1 MLNSFLIPRRSLIL
15 HGFATC
21 IVFLVSGCSTP
32 TIQCTTCKGDG
43 IIAKTDNQARMS
55 LMLLALTEPEDAPTE
70 SMVWKVKLGKKLLSL
85 QDADFK
91 CPSCAGRGSVP
102 ACRGCDGDGFHDATN
117 SKCLKCGGN
126 GFDVQAVSKNL
137 TQFVEN

>member
-1 MLNSFLIPRRSLIL
+1 MTSFLLRRRSLIL
-15 HGFATC
+15 HGFALC
-21 IVFLVSGCSTP
+21 IIFLVSGCSTP

-43 IIAKTDNQARMS
+43 SIAKTDNQAKMS
-55 LMLLALTEPEDAPTE
+55 LMLLAYFEPGDAPTE
-70 SMVWKVKLGKKLLSL
+70 SMVWKVKLAKKLLAL
-85 QDADFK
+85 QDAEFK

-102 ACRGCDGDGFHDATN
+102 SCHGCDGDGIHDSTN

-137 TQFVEN
+137 IQFVEN